1 MSAFADRIVIAN
13 APVSFGAFEITVG
26 IDPAVPDGVAV
37 LDAVQAAGYGG
48 IDLGPVG
55 YLGTGAALAERL
67 AARNLGLAGGY
78 LELPFSEPDR
88 LAAMLP
94 ELDALLDTFDA
105 VAGIGTLPPKPTLAD
120 QGSERRRANPGKSQ
134 DDPAWGLDDAGWDR
148 FASGLE
154 QVVERCRNRG
164 YEPTFHN
171 ETGTFVEAPWEISR
185 MLAMTSIGLCLDTGH
200 LMLGGGDPLG
210 GLRAWGPRI
219 NHLHIKDAR
228 VSVIA
233 DIVREA
239 APAVEIWRR
248 GAFCALGTGDVDV
261 EAVLAWVRDHFHG
274 WLVVEQDILPD
285 PAADPGRPAADQAAN
300 LRFLE
305 ARGFGESERQP

>member
-1 MSAFADRIVIAN
+1 MTDTSAIVIAN

-37 LDAVQAAGYGG
+37 LDAVQAAGYRG

-55 YLGTGAALAERL
+55 YLGTGAELGQRL
-67 AARNLGLAGGY
+67 SDRGLGLAGGY
-78 LELPFSEPDR
+78 LELPFSEPER
-88 LAAMLP
+88 LAAAIP
-94 ELDALLDTFDA
+94 DLDALLDSFDA
-105 VAGIGTLPPKPTLAD
+105 VAGIGLLPPKPTLAD
-120 QGSERRRANPGKSQ
+120 FGSDLRRANPGRSHG
-134 DDPAWGLDDAGWDR
+134 DHGWGLDDAGWDR
-148 FASGLE
+148 FATGLE
-154 QVVERCRNRG
+154 QAVDRCRARG

-171 ETGTFVEAPWEISR
+171 ETGTYVEAPWEIGR

-200 LMLGGGDPLG
+200 LMLGGGDPLT
-210 GLRAWGPRI
+210 GLREWSSRI

-248 GAFCALGTGDVDV
+248 GAFCALGSGDVAVD
-261 EAVLAWVRDHFHG
+261 EVLAWIRENFHG

-285 PAADPGRPAADQAAN
+285 AAADRGRPAADQAAN

-305 ARGFGESERQP
+305 ARGIGRP

>member
-1 MSAFADRIVIAN
+1 MAETNAIVVAN

-26 IDPAVPDGVAV
+26 IDPGVPDGVAV
-37 LDAVQAAGYGG
+37 LDAVQAAGYRG

-55 YLGTGAALAERL
+55 YLGVGAELAQRL
-67 AARNLGLAGGY
+67 SDRGLGLAGGY
-78 LELPFSEPDR
+78 LELPFSEPKR
-88 LAAMLP
+88 LATVIPDLDAML
-94 ELDALLDTFDA
+94 DSFDA
-105 VAGIGTLPPKPTLAD
+105 VAGIGLLPPKPTLAD
-120 QGSERRRANPGKSQ
+120 FGTDLRRANPGKSHG
-134 DDPAWGLDDAGWDR
+134 DHAWGLDDAGWDR
-148 FASGLE
+148 FATGLE
-154 QVVERCRNRG
+154 QVVQRCRARG

-171 ETGTFVEAPWEISR
+171 ETGTYIEAPWEISR

-200 LMLGGGDPLG
+200 LMLGGGDPLT
-210 GLRAWGPRI
+210 GLRQWGPRI

-228 VSVIA
+228 LSVIA

-248 GAFCALGTGDVDV
+248 GAFCALGTGDVAVDD
-261 EAVLAWVRDHFHG
+261 VLAWIRDNFEG

-285 PAADPGRPAADQAAN
+285 ADADPGRPAADQAAN

-305 ARGFGESERQP
+305 ERGFGHP